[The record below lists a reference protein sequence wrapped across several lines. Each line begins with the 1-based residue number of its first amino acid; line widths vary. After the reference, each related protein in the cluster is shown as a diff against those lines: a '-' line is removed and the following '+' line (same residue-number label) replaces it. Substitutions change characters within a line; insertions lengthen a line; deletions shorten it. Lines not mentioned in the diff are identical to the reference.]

1 MKKYLI
7 LLSGLVASSIVFTSF
22 NRPAKDDVEQK
33 YIDAGENL
41 VDVGEYRLALKVLKD
56 CDSPFADAM
65 RMEAYNGLDRTRKA
79 IRYGVEY
86 LDALGQKEVND
97 STITVNSYIT
107 VDVAD
112 ILDKDWKYAAGQI
125 QKRLAGQE
133 YNTQLQMMLGSLYQ
147 INGHYKEAIK
157 QYDKT
162 IEYCESI
169 GLGVFGTDWLYLW
182 KSTCYYGL
190 EDYDNAIK
198 TISQAVDATFG
209 KDYSHLCQRGF
220 YYMQAGKY
228 DEAMADYAKA
238 TEINPDNTL
247 AYFGKCAILYKQGKS
262 DEAKTEY
269 CKGIKID
276 PAMESLEYNE
286 VLQEIVT
293 EFSKAK

>member
-56 CDSPFADAM
+56 CDSPFADAL

-79 IRYGVEY
+79 ILYGVDY
-86 LDALGQKEVND
+86 LDALGRQEVND
-97 STITVNSYIT
+97 STITINSYIT

-112 ILDKDWKYAAGQI
+112 ILDKDWKYAARQI

-147 INGHYKEAIK
+147 INGHYKEAIA
-157 QYDKT
+157 QYDKM

>member
-1 MKKYLI
+1 MRKYLI
-7 LLSGLVASSIVFTSF
+7 LLSGLVTSSIVLTSF
-22 NRPAKDDVEQK
+22 SRPVKDDEQK
-33 YIDAGENL
+33 YMDAGVNL
-41 VDVGEYRLALKVLKD
+41 VDAGGYRLALKVLKG
-56 CDSPFADAM
+56 CDRPFADVL

>member
-7 LLSGLVASSIVFTSF
+7 LLSGLVASSIVLTSF
-22 NRPAKDDVEQK
+22 SRPAKDDAEQK
-33 YIDAGENL
+33 YIDAGTNL

-56 CDSPFADAM
+56 CYSPFADAM

-79 IRYGVEY
+79 IRYGVDY
-86 LDALGQKEVND
+86 LDALGQQEVND
-97 STITVNSYIT
+97 STIAANSYIT
-107 VDVAD
+107 IDIAE

-125 QKRLAGQE
+125 RKRLAGQK

-147 INGHYKEAIK
+147 INGHYREAIE

-162 IEYCESI
+162 IEYCGNI
-169 GLGVFGTDWLYLW
+169 GLSVLGIDWLYLW

-198 TISQAVDATFG
+198 TISQAVDATFS

-228 DEAMADYAKA
+228 DEAMTDYAKA
-238 TEINPDNTL
+238 MEINTDNAL
-247 AYFGKCAILYKQGKS
+247 AYFGKCAVQYRQRKPN
-262 DEAKTEY
+262 EAKAEY
-269 CKGIKID
+269 DNGIKID
-276 PAMESLEYNE
+276 PKMESLEYNE
-286 VLQEIVT
+286 VLHEIVT
-293 EFSKAK
+293 EFSWDI

>member
-269 CKGIKID
+269 SKGIKID

-293 EFSKAK
+293 EFSKAI

>member
-65 RMEAYNGLDRTRKA
+65 RMEAYNGLDR
-79 IRYGVEY
+79 
-86 LDALGQKEVND
+86 LGRQEVND
-97 STITVNSYIT
+97 STITINSYIT

-169 GLGVFGTDWLYLW
+169 GLGVFSTDWLYLW

>member
-7 LLSGLVASSIVFTSF
+7 LLSGLVASSIVLTSF
-22 NRPAKDDVEQK
+22 SRPAKDDEQK
-33 YIDAGENL
+33 YMDAGVNL
-41 VDVGEYRLALKVLKD
+41 VDAGEYRLAIKVLRD
-56 CDSPFADAM
+56 FDRPFADAL
-65 RMEAYNGLDRTRKA
+65 RMEAYNGLDRPRKA
-79 IRYGVEY
+79 IRYGVDY
-86 LDALGQKEVND
+86 LDALGRQEVND
-97 STITVNSYIT
+97 STITINSYIT

-133 YNTQLQMMLGSLYQ
+133 YNTQLLMMLGSLYQ
-147 INGHYKEAIK
+147 INGHYKEAIA
-157 QYDKT
+157 QYDKM

-169 GLGVFGTDWLYLW
+169 GLGVFSTDWLYLW

-190 EDYDNAIK
+190 EDYHNAIK
-198 TISQAVDATFG
+198 TISQAVDATSG

-238 TEINPDNTL
+238 TEINSDNTL
-247 AYFGKCAILYKQGKS
+247 AYFGKCAILYRQGKS

-276 PAMESLEYNE
+276 PVMESLEYNE

-293 EFSKAK
+293 EFSKGI